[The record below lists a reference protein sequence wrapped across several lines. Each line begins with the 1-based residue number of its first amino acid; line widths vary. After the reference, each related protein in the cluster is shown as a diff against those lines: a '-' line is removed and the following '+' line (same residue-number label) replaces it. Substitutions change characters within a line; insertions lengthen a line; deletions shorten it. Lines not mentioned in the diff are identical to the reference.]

1 MLRILIVDNNV
12 LFREG
17 LTNLLENETG
27 IKVVGCFSSVY
38 EVFNSVTK
46 LEPDVVLMDA
56 DLPDLDGQN
65 GIQVIRRRCP
75 QARVA
80 VMSTRE
86 SEDQLLSAVRNGAR
100 GFLIKNSS
108 ISRFMAALRALER
121 GEAVIPRA
129 MVSRLLD
136 EISRVAT
143 TPELDGLGTLT
154 QREMDVL
161 CELGHGNSNRQIAER
176 LDIAENTVKVHVHNI
191 LEKLNL
197 RNRRQAARFAR
208 FQGLVSKRTDPFL
221 TFQIKQPTNQYN

>member
-17 LTNLLENETG
+17 LTNLLEKESG
-27 IKVVGCFSSVY
+27 IQVVGCFGSVY
-38 EVFNSVTK
+38 EAVHSISQ
-46 LEPDVVLMDA
+46 LEPDIVLMDA
-56 DLPDLDGQN
+56 DLPDLERQN
-65 GIQVIRRRCP
+65 GIQEILHHCP
-75 QARVA
+75 QAQAA

-86 SEDQLLSAVRNGAR
+86 SEDQLLYAVRNGAR

-108 ISRFMAALRALER
+108 LSRFMAAIRAMER

-129 MVSRLLD
+129 MVGRLLD
-136 EISRVAT
+136 EISRVST
-143 TPELDGLGTLT
+143 VPEQDGLGTLT

-161 CELGHGNSNRQIAER
+161 CELGHGSSNRQIAER

-208 FQGLVSKRTDPFL
+208 FQGLVSKSADKFL
-221 TFQIKQPTNQYN
+221 AFKIQERSEHYN